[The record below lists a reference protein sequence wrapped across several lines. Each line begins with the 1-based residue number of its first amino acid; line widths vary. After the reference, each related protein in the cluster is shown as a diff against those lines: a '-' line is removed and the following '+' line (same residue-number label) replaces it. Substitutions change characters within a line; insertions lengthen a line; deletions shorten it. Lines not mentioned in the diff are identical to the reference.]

1 MSILAGIVSRK
12 PRTRVP
18 PEWCESLKQ
27 LISRHPGDQ
36 IISIADERSCLLKAD
51 IGAFGTLA
59 FQRAPSGTASMLVGE
74 PLLSSN
80 DQGREASRARD
91 LACLH
96 RAWDD
101 DNWDILKQVRGIFAA
116 AYYRPKTGTLCL
128 VTDKLGIR
136 PIYYWATDSW
146 VVFSSALRILE
157 AIPFVPKVMKFRA
170 VTEIATFGFPLGART
185 AYDDI
190 WTIKAAEVVRF
201 EDSSCTSQLYWRWDS
216 IPVSRRS
223 ESELL
228 QEAHERFL
236 ESVKTRL
243 HGNRVVTSFLSGGLD
258 SRCVVAALSGQIEK
272 IHTLNCSFPNT
283 QDRVFGAEYAG
294 RMGTIHQEEEMM
306 ISHPDFFQ
314 RVSKLW
320 ETDPHRQQWLP
331 ERPRLIWSGDGGSV
345 GMGHVYM
352 TETVVA
358 LLRRRD
364 REGAIQEFLRTEN
377 KQIVRRLLK
386 PAALAAAEPII
397 EQGMREEFDDFNCE
411 DPGRNLYIF
420 LLLNDQRRHLAN
432 QYERIDLSHIDYV
445 EPFFDSD
452 FLAFITSVPLDFC
465 LLHRFY
471 NKWLKLFPAPVA
483 TVPWQAYPGHEPCP
497 VPQPPGLVSQWNNS
511 KLEVLQDSFK
521 RHLLQESR
529 TVLKEGN
536 FPTLLLD
543 KSYLR
548 LAHLAYRYNLRD
560 YGYVLEAAVVYNR
573 YWGTCGGK
581 FVLS

>member
-12 PRTRVP
+12 PGTRVP
-18 PEWCESLKQ
+18 SEWSESLKRV
-27 LISRHPGDQ
+27 ISRNPGDR
-36 IISIADERSCLLKAD
+36 ITTIADERSCLLKAD
-51 IGAFGTLA
+51 IGAFVAPA
-59 FQRAPSGTASMLVGE
+59 FLQAASGTASMLVGE
-74 PLLSSN
+74 PLLSSM

-91 LACLH
+91 LEHLH

-116 AYYRPKTGTLCL
+116 VYYRPKSGTLCL
-128 VTDKLGIR
+128 IADKLGVR
-136 PIYYWATDSW
+136 PIYYWANGSW
-146 VVFSSALRILE
+146 IVFSSALRILE
-157 AIPFVPKVMKFRA
+157 AMPFVPKVMKFRA
-170 VTEIATFGFPLGART
+170 VTEIACFGFPLSART
-185 AYDDI
+185 AYEDI
-190 WTIKAAEVVRF
+190 WTLKAAELIRF
-201 EDSSCTSQLYWRWDS
+201 EDSSCTSQQYWRWDS
-216 IPVSRRS
+216 IPVSRRP
-223 ESELL
+223 EPELL
-228 QEAHERFL
+228 QEAHQRFL
-236 ESVKTRL
+236 EAVKVRL

-258 SRCVVAALSGQIEK
+258 SRCVVAALSGQAEK

-294 RMGTIHQEEEMM
+294 QMGTIHQEEEMM

-314 RVSKLW
+314 HVSTLW
-320 ETDPHRQQWLP
+320 ETDPNRKQWLP

-352 TETVVA
+352 TEKVVD
-358 LLRRRD
+358 LLRRGD
-364 REGAIQEFLRTEN
+364 QETAIREFLRTEN
-377 KQIVRRLLK
+377 KHIVRRLLK

-397 EQGMREEFDDFNCE
+397 EQGMREEFDDLHCE

-432 QYERIDLSHIDYV
+432 QYERLDLSHIDYI

-452 FLAFITSVPLDFC
+452 FLAFIASVPLDLC

-471 NKWLKLFPAPVA
+471 NKWLKLFQAPVS
-483 TVPWQAYPGHEPCP
+483 TVPWQAYPGHELCP
-497 VPQPPGLVSQWNNS
+497 IPQPPGLVSQWNNS

-521 RHLLQESR
+521 GQLLSESK
-529 TVLKEGN
+529 TLLKEAN
-536 FPTLLLD
+536 FPARLLD
-543 KSYLR
+543 KHYLR
-548 LAHLAYRYNLRD
+548 LAHLAYRFNLRD

-573 YWGTCGGK
+573 YWRTCGGN

>member
-1 MSILAGIVSRK
+1 MSILAGIVSRN
-12 PRTRVP
+12 PGTRVP
-18 PEWCESLKQ
+18 ADWCKSLKQ
-27 LISRHPGDQ
+27 VIGRQPSDQ
-36 IISIADERSCLLKAD
+36 VTSLAGERFCVLKVD
-51 IGAFGTLA
+51 IGAFGAPA
-59 FQRAPSGTASMLVGE
+59 FHTSPSGTASMLVGE
-74 PLLSSN
+74 PLLSAT
-80 DQGREASRARD
+80 DQGRDASRARD
-91 LACLH
+91 LECLH

-101 DNWDILKQVRGIFAA
+101 DRWDILKQVRGIFAA
-116 AYYRPKTGTLCL
+116 AYYRPETGTLCL

-136 PIYYWATDSW
+136 PMYYWANDSW
-146 VVFSSALRILE
+146 IVFSTALRILE
-157 AIPFVPKVMKFRA
+157 AMPFVPKVMKFRA
-170 VTEIATFGFPLGART
+170 VTEITCFGFPLGART

-190 WTIKAAEVVRF
+190 WTINAAEIIRF
-201 EDSSCTSQLYWRWDS
+201 EDSSSTSERYWRWDS
-216 IPVSRRS
+216 IPVRRS
-223 ESELL
+223 PESELL

-236 ESVKTRL
+236 EAVKIRL

-258 SRCVVAALSGQIEK
+258 SRCVVAALSQQTEK
-272 IHTLNCSFPNT
+272 VHTLNCSFPNT

-314 RVSKLW
+314 HVSDLW
-320 ETDPHRQQWLP
+320 KRDAHRKQWLP

-352 TETVVA
+352 TERVVE
-358 LLRRRD
+358 LLRRGN
-364 REGAIQEFLRTEN
+364 REGAIREFLRAEN

-386 PAALAAAEPII
+386 PTALATAESII
-397 EQGMREEFDDFNCE
+397 QQGMREEFEALHCE
-411 DPGRNLYIF
+411 DPGRNLYVF

-452 FLAFITSVPLDFC
+452 FLSFIASLPLDWC

-471 NKWLKLFPAPVA
+471 NKWLKLFQDPVS
-483 TVPWQAYPGHEPCP
+483 TVPWQAYPGHEPCQ
-497 VPQPPGLVSQWNNS
+497 VPLPPGLVSQWDSSNHEA
-511 KLEVLQDSFK
+511 LHDSFK
-521 RHLLQESR
+521 DHLLLESK
-529 TVLKEGN
+529 TMLKEGK
-536 FPTLLLD
+536 FPVYLLD

-560 YGYVLEAAVVYNR
+560 YGYVLEAAVIYNR